1 MANRYLN
8 NDYRFFSD
16 VFGCR
21 IIISIIGMTL
31 ITKKIEHRKAVN
43 YPTLTLPGGSLSD
56 LAPYLVWALK
66 TNKVDFIGPF
76 VNYTQALRTLEPC
89 KIPTNPNSSPSN
101 LSKPIKRFANFKVLR
116 QYELSEF
123 YIAFNPLFPPYGSN
137 PSSPKSPL
145 HGKSIADK
153 PFF

>member
-21 IIISIIGMTL
+21 IILSIIGMTL

-56 LAPYLVWALK
+56 LAPYLVWAFK
-66 TNKVDFIGPF
+66 ANKVDFIGPF
-76 VNYTQALRTLEPC
+76 VNYTQALRTLEPS